1 MCYDECKKRYG
12 KEVGKLSVFENLE
25 PKEVFYFFEEICRIP
40 HGSGNIWGI
49 SNYLV
54 DFAKARN
61 LEYYQDEI
69 GNVIIIKEAAPG
81 YETHQPVMLQ
91 GHMDMVAVKK
101 PDCDIDM
108 EKEGLRIRTEGDRVY
123 AEGTSLGGDDGIAV
137 AYGLA
142 LLDGRDYRHPRIEL
156 VITVDEETGM
166 DGARAIDLKPCKA
179 NQLINLDSE
188 EEGIF
193 LTGCAGGARVN
204 YEMEYEQT
212 GRKGIACE
220 IEIGG
225 LAGGHSGAEIHKE
238 RGNANGLLGRALYR
252 LSRKTV
258 FGIISMEGGLADNAI
273 PRTACAK
280 IMVTGYVNQNGWQK
294 RGEEGFSKEECQL
307 ALKTTI
313 EKLNK
318 ELQAELVEKDR
329 GVRVQIRFFPDKE
342 MLCMEEG
349 ASLKMAAFLN
359 SIPYGVQSMS
369 GAMPGLVETSLN
381 LGILACKEGR
391 FHGGISV
398 RSSLES
404 GKAELINRLRSIGF
418 LAGVDIS
425 VTGDYPGWAYRKD
438 SPLREKMIKV
448 YEEMFQQ
455 KPKVEAIHAGLECG
469 ILAGKINDLD
479 CVSIGPDMKNIHTT
493 EEELSASSTERVWKY
508 LRKLLSEM

>member
-1 MCYDECKKRYG
+1 MINSKNRFG
-12 KEVGKLSVFENLE
+12 KEVGRLRVFENLE
-25 PKEVFYFFEEICRIP
+25 PKDVFYFFEEICRIP
-40 HGSGNIWGI
+40 HGSGNIREI

-69 GNVIIIKEAAPG
+69 GNVIIIKEAFAG
-81 YETHQPVMLQ
+81 YETHKPVMLQ

-108 EKEGLRIRTEGDRVY
+108 EKEGLRLRAEGDRVY

-142 LLDGRDYRHPRIEL
+142 LLDGNDYPHPRIEM

-166 DGARAIDLKPCKA
+166 DGARAIDLRPCRA

-204 YEMEYEQT
+204 YEMKYEQAE
-212 GRKGIACE
+212 RKGIVCE
-220 IEIGG
+220 IEISG

-238 RGNANGLLGRALYR
+238 RGNANCLLGRALYR
-252 LSRKTV
+252 LSKKTI
-258 FGIISMEGGLADNAI
+258 FGIAFMEGGLADNAI

-280 IMVTGYVNQNGWQK
+280 IIITGYINQNGWQK
-294 RGEEGFSKEECQL
+294 RGEEDFSKEECRL
-307 ALKTTI
+307 VLKTAI

-318 ELQAELVEKDR
+318 ELKLELAEKDR
-329 GVRVQIRFFPDKE
+329 EVSVQIRFLQDKA
-342 MLCMEEG
+342 MLCMEED

-359 SIPYGVQSMS
+359 SIPDGVQSMS

-381 LGILACKEGR
+381 LGILTCREGQ

-404 GKAELINRLRSIGF
+404 GKAALINRLRSIGL
-418 LAGVDIS
+418 LAGADVS
-425 VTGDYPGWAYRKD
+425 VTGDYPGWTYRKN

-448 YEEMFQQ
+448 YEEMFQK

-469 ILAGKINDLD
+469 ILAGKIKDLD

-493 EEELSASSTERVWKY
+493 EEELSISSTERVWKY